1 MAQAAR
7 LGRLLYV
14 SYSSTNPLRT
24 GPFRLCTPPQLSG
37 RSIATHTYAHHASA
51 ISVLPTNVD
60 VSSSQYKQNAQ
71 EMGEVMARMNELH
84 AKIEGGGPQ
93 KARDKHVARGKM
105 LPREYV
111 ATSVTRRTEHIAEL
125 KQPGYSSHR
134 SRLVVPRALP
144 TRRI

>member
-7 LGRLLYV
+7 LGRLPYL
-14 SYSSTNPLRT
+14 SYSCTNSLRSR
-24 GPFRLCTPPQLSG
+24 PFWLCTLPQLSG

-71 EMGEVMARMNELH
+71 EMGEVMTRMKELH
-84 AKIEGGGPQ
+84 AQIEIGGPQ

-111 ATSVTRRTEHIAEL
+111 TMSATRRTEYIAETQTAGSQL
-125 KQPGYSSHR
+125 S
-134 SRLVVPRALP
+134 
-144 TRRI
+144 